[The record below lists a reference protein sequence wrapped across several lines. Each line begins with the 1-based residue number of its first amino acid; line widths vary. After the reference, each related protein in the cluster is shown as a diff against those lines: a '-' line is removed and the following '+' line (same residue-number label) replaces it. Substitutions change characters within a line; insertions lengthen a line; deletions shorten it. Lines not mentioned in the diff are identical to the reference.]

1 MRRPGLFRALLW
13 RELIIITGCLVALY
27 FFSTWFISD
36 LVNRGWQQDLQQ
48 EAEWTAK
55 SVALALNPQQLAQA
69 WRETHRDVRLVLR
82 DPAGRVLVDTHPDWA
97 SLGQAADAPLLIGQ
111 SDITGDAGQ
120 KTLVLSRYGMIR
132 HPWHNE
138 FILLLLA
145 FFAFAGAVLY
155 PLVRELT
162 VSFARL
168 SRVARQVAGGQFGE
182 TLQPPRQRELA
193 GLVASFNNM
202 SLRLRDAEARQ
213 NRLIADVSHELRS
226 PLGRLRALAETISR
240 RPAEAPPYLSQM
252 DSEISLLDRL
262 VGDLLDMARFDAGEA
277 ALQIERIALL
287 PWAQD
292 AFVRSRNRIEQHG
305 VLALTQL
312 PVSDIEVMID
322 PQRLLQAFSNLV
334 ENAIV
339 ATLERE
345 SARIELNLLVS
356 AASWCLSVTDNGRG
370 IPADDLP
377 FVFDRFFRVERH
389 RGRRTGGAGLGL
401 SIARATVIAQGG
413 EVAIDSAPDLGTT
426 VRLTFPLRTAQFSDK

>member
-27 FFSTWFISD
+27 FFSTWTTGRF
-36 LVNRGWQQDLQQ
+36 LNRDWQQDLQQ

-55 SVALALNPQQLAQA
+55 SVAPALNPLQLAKA
-69 WRETHRDVRLVLR
+69 WRDTHPDVRLVLR
-82 DPAGRVLVDTHPDWA
+82 DPAGLVLVDTRPDWA
-97 SLGQAADAPLLIGQ
+97 SLKLQADDAPLLVGQ
-111 SDITGDAGQ
+111 SFITGDAGQ
-120 KTLVLSRYGMIR
+120 KTLILSRYGMIR

-145 FFAFAGAVLY
+145 FIAFAGAVLY

-162 VSFARL
+162 HSFERL

-182 TLQPPRQRELA
+182 TLEPPRQRELA
-193 GLVASFNNM
+193 DLVASFNNM

-226 PLGRLRALAETISR
+226 PLGRLRALAETITR
-240 RPAEAPPYLSQM
+240 RPTEAPPYLAQM

-277 ALQIERIALL
+277 ALQIERVALL

-292 AFVRSRNRIEQHG
+292 AFVRSRSRIEQHG

-377 FVFDRFFRVERH
+377 FVFDRFFRVEKH

-413 EVAIDSAPDLGTT
+413 EVIIDSAVDLGTT
-426 VRLTFPLRTAQFSDK
+426 VRLSFPHRT